1 MTSVS
6 RRAPLCRHGY
16 QCQHLW
22 SNLMNESLK
31 VRPHHLDGERTCAC
45 RAVALGWRDDQ
56 IIVID
61 TIKVSRARRQ
71 LGVKT
76 FIA

>member
-1 MTSVS
+1 
-6 RRAPLCRHGY
+6 
-16 QCQHLW
+16 
-22 SNLMNESLK
+22 MNESLK